1 MIKRRILA
9 VQTERYQ
16 KLPTWLVVLVACVM
30 VYAFFIV
37 GSLVSEVFLKTVT
50 SLAMLLNSG
59 LRANIDAFKN
69 SSLGGLVNFPFISL
83 SLFAWV
89 KWYEKRPIRSLGF
102 FKGQVFLEL
111 AKGWF
116 IGTFLFSI
124 TLGLSYLLGGVEL
137 HSVDFSFKTLEFLV
151 FSIPFWLLQSGTE
164 ELLTRGWLLPILAR
178 RTHLAIAII
187 VSSSLFGIM
196 HLSNDNIN
204 FYSVL
209 SIIVVGV
216 FLALYM
222 LKTDNIWGVAGIH
235 GAWNFT
241 QGNIFG
247 ISVSGT
253 EAGPSLMRF
262 GQKAGTPDWISGG
275 AFGIEGS
282 LIASLVILVATVY
295 MAWQLVKKEHKV

>member
-1 MIKRRILA
+1 MIKKQILE

-16 KLPTWLVVLVACVM
+16 KLPTWLMVLVVCVM

-37 GSLVSEVFLKTVT
+37 GSLVSEVFLKIVT
-50 SLAMLLNSG
+50 SFAMLLNSG

-83 SLFAWV
+83 CLFAWV

-116 IGTFLFSI
+116 IGTLLFSI
-124 TLGLSYLLGGVEL
+124 TLGLSFLLGGLEFQT
-137 HSVDFSFKTLEFLV
+137 SDFSIKTLEFLV
-151 FSIPFWLLQSGTE
+151 FSIPFWLLQGGTE
-164 ELLTRGWLLPILAR
+164 ELLTRGWLLPIIAR
-178 RTHLAIAII
+178 RLPLAIAII
-187 VSSSLFGIM
+187 VTSSLFGIM
-196 HLSNDNIN
+196 HLSNNNIN
-204 FYSVL
+204 FYSVFN
-209 SIIVVGV
+209 IVVIGI

-222 LKTDNIWGVAGIH
+222 LKTDNIWGIAGIH

-253 EAGPSLMRF
+253 GAGSSLMHF

-295 MAWQLVKKEHKV
+295 MAWQLVKKEHKA